1 MCSPGGQGAPG
12 EAAQYA
18 AGTPALMTAAPCR
31 PWGSAWKAPG
41 GQGRVRTP
49 HSLGSMGKVRGTV
62 SQVLPAPRHTPAPLE
77 RGHVC
82 GVHGLG
88 SHTRFSTAR
97 GAQPHR
103 TGSTVFT
110 LLSALF
116 LHNNHRDVK
125 STQTRVNGMPV
136 FASSP
141 AWPSASALHKI
152 PACSPGFFSVLVDV

>member
-1 MCSPGGQGAPG
+1 MKPRGQGAPG
-12 EAAQYA
+12 EAAQDA
-18 AGTPALMTAAPCR
+18 AGPQLSR
-31 PWGSAWKAPG
+31 PPRLAGPGEAPG
-41 GQGRVRTP
+41 KPRHARAKFAHRRSP
-49 HSLGSMGKVRGTV
+49 GSTGKVRGMV
-62 SQVLPAPRHTPAPLE
+62 SQVLPAARPAPPG

-97 GAQPHR
+97 GRSPITREVQ
-103 TGSTVFT
+103 S